1 MIHILCNIPQ
11 NVDQLVQNIP
21 AGELNQKRYM
31 QNLCSFAS
39 WNVLRVE
46 AWALLLSAKGLLTDH
61 SGSCIVLWKQEQIQD

>member
-1 MIHILCNIPQ
+1 MIIPQ
-11 NVDQLVQNIP
+11 NVDQLVQNTL

-46 AWALLLSAKGLLTDH
+46 VWALLLSAKGPLSDH
-61 SGSCIVLWKQEQIQD
+61 SGSYIVLCKQEQMHD